1 MTIETKTRK
10 WGNSI
15 GIIIPRDAAENLNI
29 KPGEEVMLE
38 IQKKGNVLKEL
49 FGAVKFGK
57 STNKLIKEV
66 REDLE
71 SKWMQ

>member
-1 MTIETKTRK
+1 MTIEAKTRK

-57 STNKLIKEV
+57 PTNKLIKEV
-66 REDLE
+66 RKDLG
-71 SKWMQ
+71 SKWMK

>member
-15 GIIIPRDAAENLNI
+15 GIIIPKDTAEDLNI
-29 KPGEEVMLE
+29 KPGEEVILE

-49 FGAVKFGK
+49 FGSIKFSK
-57 STNKLIKEV
+57 PTNRLVKEV
-66 REDLE
+66 RKDLE
-71 SKWMQ
+71 SKWLK